1 MKGEK
6 NGCVCV
12 HLWWKLPTGIG
23 PVESQPPASDPTY
36 SSHLHSALH
45 SPRYIACIYSAEL
58 AVLIIQFT
66 VLGKLQITEY
76 MLQNVFCNVFRNV
89 TQSSVFWIL

>member
-6 NGCVCV
+6 KWVCVCSSV
-12 HLWWKLPTGIG
+12 MKIAHWRRPCGVTT
-23 PVESQPPASDPTY
+23 PASDPTY
-36 SSHLHSALH
+36 SSHLDSALH

-76 MLQNVFCNVFRNV
+76 MLQNVVCNVFR
-89 TQSSVFWIL
+89 